1 MHPSIEHTKKQSDN
15 RIHHRVRRRRRR
27 RSAGEMGE
35 EETRETTTMVDP
47 TTTTTTAMDVDCG
60 EDATGKTT
68 TVDEPKK
75 VDDDDDDDD
84 DDVGVVAE
92 DERAKM
98 VNPAPGVLP
107 GDVHAPEGSAVH
119 MTERQLY
126 AFRQQIAAY
135 AHICQQLLQV
145 TSVQAHQQTA
155 YQKRQVDTSI
165 AQRPQVL
172 SSVAHKTP
180 SAPGEYGSG
189 GGGRGADKSARG
201 ARWTGTPKHYEI
213 LEQMFQNGQA
223 PPVREELTRIT
234 AELAKH
240 GTIGES
246 NVYNWFQNRRS
257 REKKIQA
264 QALARAQQQ

>member
-1 MHPSIEHTKKQSDN
+1 MKNPQSATTKTDEDD
-15 RIHHRVRRRRRR
+15 
-27 RSAGEMGE
+27 GEMDA
-35 EETRETTTMVDP
+35 EETRETMTTERMEP
-47 TTTTTTAMDVDCG
+47 TATEPTVAMDVDDG
-60 EDATGKTT
+60 EDAGRMM
-68 TVDEPKK
+68 DEKK
-75 VDDDDDDDD
+75 KQVE
-84 DDVGVVAE
+84 DVGGGAGGVAE

-107 GDVHAPEGSAVH
+107 GDVRAPEGSAVH

-155 YQKRQVDTSI
+155 HQKRQVDSGMS
-165 AQRPQVL
+165 QRPQVL
-172 SSVAHKTP
+172 SSVAHKM
-180 SAPGEYGSG
+180 PGDHGSS

-201 ARWTGTPKHYEI
+201 VRWTGTPKHYEV

-234 AELAKH
+234 AELAKY

-264 QALARAQQQ
+264 QALARAQAQQQQ

>member
-1 MHPSIEHTKKQSDN
+1 
-15 RIHHRVRRRRRR
+15 
-27 RSAGEMGE
+27 MGE
-35 EETRETTTMVDP
+35 EETRETTTTEP
-47 TTTTTTAMDVDCG
+47 TEPTVAMDVDGG
-60 EDATGKTT
+60 EDAGRM
-68 TVDEPKK
+68 TVDEKK
-75 VDDDDDDDD
+75 QVDDDDA
-84 DDVGVVAE
+84 GGGAGGAGGAGE

-172 SSVAHKTP
+172 SSVAHKM
-180 SAPGEYGSG
+180 PGDHGSS

-264 QALARAQQQ
+264 QALARAQAQQQQ

>member
-1 MHPSIEHTKKQSDN
+1 
-15 RIHHRVRRRRRR
+15 
-27 RSAGEMGE
+27 MGE
-35 EETRETTTMVDP
+35 EETRETTTTEA
-47 TTTTTTAMDVDCG
+47 TTTAEAAGPVAMDVDGG
-60 EDATGKTT
+60 EDAGKTKEADDDDSADAHD
-68 TVDEPKK
+68 VAADEKK
-75 VDDDDDDDD
+75 VDD
-84 DDVGVVAE
+84 VGAGVVTE

-107 GDVHAPEGSAVH
+107 GDVRAPEGSAVH

-155 YQKRQVDTSI
+155 HQKKQSASAI

-172 SSVAHKTP
+172 SSAAHKTP
-180 SAPGEYGSG
+180 GEHGSS
-189 GGGRGADKSARG
+189 GGGRGADKNARG
-201 ARWTGTPKHYEI
+201 VRWTGTPKHYEI

-240 GTIGES
+240 GTIAES

-257 REKKIQA
+257 REKKLQA
-264 QALARAQQQ
+264 QALAKQVH

>member
-1 MHPSIEHTKKQSDN
+1 MDGWNPQSATPPTTTT
-15 RIHHRVRRRRRR
+15 V
-27 RSAGEMGE
+27 AGEMGE
-35 EETRETTTMVDP
+35 EETRETTT
-47 TTTTTTAMDVDCG
+47 TTTTTTTTVDPTTVAMDVDGG

-68 TVDEPKK
+68 TVDAPKK

-84 DDVGVVAE
+84 DDVVAE

-180 SAPGEYGSG
+180 SAPGEYGSS
-189 GGGRGADKSARG
+189 GGRGADKSARG

-264 QALARAQQQ
+264 QALARAAQQQ

>member
-1 MHPSIEHTKKQSDN
+1 
-15 RIHHRVRRRRRR
+15 
-27 RSAGEMGE
+27 MGE
-35 EETRETTTMVDP
+35 EETRETTTTMVDP
-47 TTTTTTAMDVDCG
+47 TTTVAMDVDGG

-75 VDDDDDDDD
+75 VDDDDDDDDD

-172 SSVAHKTP
+172 SSVAHKTH
-180 SAPGEYGSG
+180 AG
-189 GGGRGADKSARG
+189 
-201 ARWTGTPKHYEI
+201 
-213 LEQMFQNGQA
+213 
-223 PPVREELTRIT
+223 
-234 AELAKH
+234 
-240 GTIGES
+240 
-246 NVYNWFQNRRS
+246 
-257 REKKIQA
+257 
-264 QALARAQQQ
+264 

>member
-1 MHPSIEHTKKQSDN
+1 
-15 RIHHRVRRRRRR
+15 
-27 RSAGEMGE
+27 MGE
-35 EETRETTTMVDP
+35 EETRETTTAAEA
-47 TTTTTTAMDVDCG
+47 TTTADATTAAEATAGPVAMDVDGG
-60 EDATGKTT
+60 EDAGKTEKADDDDSADAHD
-68 TVDEPKK
+68 VAADEKK
-75 VDDDDDDDD
+75 VDD
-84 DDVGVVAE
+84 VGAGVVTE

-155 YQKRQVDTSI
+155 HQKKQSASAI

-172 SSVAHKTP
+172 SAAAHKTP
-180 SAPGEYGSG
+180 GEHGSS
-189 GGGRGADKSARG
+189 GGGRGADKNARG
-201 ARWTGTPKHYEI
+201 VRWTGTPKHYEI

-240 GTIGES
+240 GTIAES

-257 REKKIQA
+257 REKKLQA
-264 QALARAQQQ
+264 QALAKQVH

>member
-1 MHPSIEHTKKQSDN
+1 
-15 RIHHRVRRRRRR
+15 
-27 RSAGEMGE
+27 MGE
-35 EETRETTTMVDP
+35 EETRETTTEP
-47 TTTTTTAMDVDCG
+47 TTTEPTAATEPTTATEPVAMDVDGAAAG
-60 EDATGKTT
+60 ED
-68 TVDEPKK
+68 KK
-75 VDDDDDDDD
+75 QRVDDDGP
-84 DDVGVVAE
+84 GVVAK

-126 AFRQQIAAY
+126 AFRQQVAAY

-155 YQKRQVDTSI
+155 HQKRQVDSRI
-165 AQRPQVL
+165 SQRPQVL
-172 SSVAHKTP
+172 SSVAHKM
-180 SAPGEYGSG
+180 PGDHGSS

>member
-1 MHPSIEHTKKQSDN
+1 M
-15 RIHHRVRRRRRR
+15 
-27 RSAGEMGE
+27 
-35 EETRETTTMVDP
+35 ETTMETTTE
-47 TTTTTTAMDVDCG
+47 TTTGVTEPTVAMDVDGG
-60 EDATGKTT
+60 EDAGRMT
-68 TVDEPKK
+68 TVDEKK
-75 VDDDDDDDD
+75 QVDDV
-84 DDVGVVAE
+84 DVADGAGAGAGVGTGAE

-155 YQKRQVDTSI
+155 YQKRQVDSGI
-165 AQRPQVL
+165 SQRPQVL
-172 SSVAHKTP
+172 SSVAHKM
-180 SAPGEYGSG
+180 PGDHGSS

-201 ARWTGTPKHYEI
+201 VRWTGTPKHYEI

-264 QALARAQQQ
+264 QALARAQAQAQQQQ

>member
-1 MHPSIEHTKKQSDN
+1 
-15 RIHHRVRRRRRR
+15 
-27 RSAGEMGE
+27 MGE
-35 EETRETTTMVDP
+35 EETRETTTTP
-47 TTTTTTAMDVDCG
+47 EATTTTEATTTAEAAGPVAMDVDGG
-60 EDATGKTT
+60 EDAGKTKEADDDDSADAHD
-68 TVDEPKK
+68 VAADEKK
-75 VDDDDDDDD
+75 VDD
-84 DDVGVVAE
+84 VGAGVVTE

-107 GDVHAPEGSAVH
+107 GDVRAPEGSAVH

-155 YQKRQVDTSI
+155 HQKKQSASAI

-172 SSVAHKTP
+172 SSAAHKTP
-180 SAPGEYGSG
+180 GEHGSS
-189 GGGRGADKSARG
+189 GGGRGADKNARG
-201 ARWTGTPKHYEI
+201 VRWTGTPKHYEI

-257 REKKIQA
+257 REKKLQA
-264 QALARAQQQ
+264 QALAKQVH